1 MALIATFEKQP
12 ADVLDY
18 DIDYA
23 TWLPDSDEIAT
34 AVATVTPADGLEVET
49 TLLIQNNTRV
59 KIWVSGGVTGTTY
72 KVEITVTTDDGR
84 VKQDEIRFRVKEY

>member
-34 AVATVTPADGLEVET
+34 VVATVTPADGLEVET

>member
-23 TWLPDSDEIAT
+23 TWLPDNDAIDTAT
-34 AVATVTPADGLEVET
+34 ATVTPAGGMEVDL
-49 TLLIQNNTRV
+49 TLIIENNTRV
-59 KIWVSGGVTGTTY
+59 KIWVSGGVSGTTY
-72 KVEITVTTDDGR
+72 KVEITVTTEDGR
-84 VKQDEIRFRVKEY
+84 VKQDEVRFRCKEY

>member
-18 DIDYA
+18 DIDYT
-23 TWLPDSDEIAT
+23 TWLPDNDAIAS
-34 AVATVTPADGLEVET
+34 AVAVVAPEGGLTVDL
-49 TLLIQNNTRV
+49 TLVTENNTRV
-59 KIWVSGGVTGTTY
+59 KIWVSGGVSGTTY

-84 VKQDEIRFRVKEY
+84 VKQDEVRFRVKEY

>member
-23 TWLPDSDEIAT
+23 TWLPDNDAIAS
-34 AVATVTPADGLEVET
+34 AVAAVTPTGGMEVDL
-49 TLLIQNNTRV
+49 TLVVENSTRV
-59 KIWVSGGVTGTTY
+59 KLWVSGGVTGTTY
-72 KVEITVTTDDGR
+72 KVEVTVTTDDGR
-84 VKQDEIRFRVKEY
+84 VKQDEVRFRVKEY